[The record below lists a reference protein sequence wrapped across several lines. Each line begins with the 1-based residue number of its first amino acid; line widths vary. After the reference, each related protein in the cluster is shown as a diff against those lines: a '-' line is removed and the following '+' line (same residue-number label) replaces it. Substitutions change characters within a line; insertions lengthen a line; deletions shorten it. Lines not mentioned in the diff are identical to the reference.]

1 VRLLLLKSDTG
12 KVIKRKK
19 TTFQKLSGSNAIQPV
34 FNETIVFDMPPAE
47 LVQTVLLVLVCLTDK
62 PPVKV
67 HRNDSALGDSDR
79 RPSHPEPSNNT
90 SEESLFHYSDN
101 LRKNKTKRSESQGSS
116 SSGTSS
122 TASQQNPHKAKVSEQ
137 NLPTSSDEMRLSGS
151 QESSS
156 AHLLGGSDA
165 DGYAS
170 VRSKDSVIGKASFGY
185 YVKNPIGKYHWE
197 QMMRTPRNVLTEWHS
212 LK

>member
-1 VRLLLLKSDTG
+1 VRLLLLKADTG

-47 LVQTVLLVLVCLTDK
+47 LVQTVLLALVCLTDK

-67 HRNDSALGDSDR
+67 HRNDSALGETDKR
-79 RPSHPEPSNNT
+79 GSHPELSNKV
-90 SEESLFHYSDN
+90 SDESLFHYSDN
-101 LRKNKTKRSESQGSS
+101 LGKNKPKRSESHGSSSFSQQEQISAKASEQTSEGSS
-116 SSGTSS
+116 SSHCAEPAGTD
-122 TASQQNPHKAKVSEQ
+122 Q
-137 NLPTSSDEMRLSGS
+137 RYGS
-151 QESSS
+151 
-156 AHLLGGSDA
+156 A
-165 DGYAS
+165 
-170 VRSKDSVIGKASFGY
+170 RSKDSVVGKVSFGF

-197 QMMRTPRNVLTEWHS
+197 QMMRSPRNVLTEWHS